1 VKIGM
6 HYLGC
11 GKCKFTVWAPFQKE
25 VALKIVSPQEKI
37 IPMEKDSKGYWKI
50 TVGDTSDKMRYLYQ
64 LNGGKERPDTASHF
78 QPEGVHGPSQVIDH
92 DSFRWEDRE
101 WNGIPISAMIIYEL
115 HTGTFTAEGT
125 FEAIIP
131 RLDKLKDMGINV
143 LEIMPVAQFP
153 GERNW
158 GYDGVYPF
166 AVQNSY
172 GGPTGFKWLVN
183 ECHKR
188 GIAVILDVVYNH
200 LGPEGNYLWD
210 YGPYFT
216 KKYRTPWGDALNFD
230 GAHSNEVRNYFIE
243 NALHWFKNYH
253 IDALRLDAIHGI
265 SDMSAKPFLSELAE
279 KVEEFSKTTGK
290 TCYLIAESDLNDS
303 KVTRP
308 REFGGYGIDAQW
320 CDDFHHALHTLL
332 TGEKQGYYS
341 DFGEVKHL
349 VKAMRE
355 GFVYSGE
362 YSQFRQ
368 KNHGNSSKDV
378 PAAQFVTFSQ
388 NHDQIGNRMLG
399 ERLSTL
405 VSFESLKLAA
415 GVVLLSPYMP
425 LLFMGEE
432 YGEESPF
439 LYFISHSDPAL
450 IEAVRQGRKTEFH
463 NFSWKEEPPDPQ
475 SVETF
480 LKSKIDWEKR
490 KQGNHKVLLGFYK
503 QLIRLR
509 KTVSALSNLDK
520 KNLFVESIEGE
531 RILFITRWKDSSQV
545 MIVLNFNYADVKC
558 IPPTSDG
565 IWNKTIDSSEQMW
578 HGPGSLLSHELV
590 PGSEITMRGRSFVL
604 YCKDTMA
611 NLPLTQP

>member
-1 VKIGM
+1 MKIGA

-11 GKCKFTVWAPFQKE
+11 GRCKFTVWAPFLKE

-37 IPMEKDSKGYWKI
+37 IPMEKGDKGYWEI
-50 TVGDTSDKMRYLYQ
+50 TVGDISDKTRYLYQ
-64 LNGGKERPDTASHF
+64 INGEKDRPDPASHF

-92 DSFRWEDRE
+92 NSFRWEDSE
-101 WNGIPISAMIIYEL
+101 WNGIPLSAMIIYEL
-115 HTGTFTAEGT
+115 HTGTFTPEGT

-131 RLDKLKDMGINV
+131 RLDELKDMGINV
-143 LEIMPVAQFP
+143 LEIMPIAQFP

-158 GYDGVYPF
+158 GYDGAYPF

-172 GGPTGFKWLVN
+172 GSPTGFKWLVN

-243 NALHWFKNYH
+243 NTLHWFKNYH
-253 IDALRLDAIHGI
+253 VDALRLDAIHGI
-265 SDMSAKPFLSELAE
+265 FDMSAKPFLSELAE
-279 KVEEFSKTTGK
+279 KVEEFSKATGK

-320 CDDFHHALHTLL
+320 CDDFHHALHTIL

-378 PAAQFVTFSQ
+378 PATQFVTFSQ

-415 GVVLLSPYMP
+415 GVVLLSPYIP

-432 YGEESPF
+432 YGEDSPF
-439 LYFISHSDPAL
+439 LYFVSHSDPAL
-450 IEAVRQGRKTEFH
+450 IEAIRQGRKKEFED
-463 NFSWKEEPPDPQ
+463 FKWKDEPPNPQ
-475 SVETF
+475 NLETF
-480 LKSKIDWEKR
+480 LKSKINWEKR
-490 KQGNHKVLLGFYK
+490 FEGNHKVLSDFYK
-503 QLIRLR
+503 KLITSR
-509 KTVSALSNLDK
+509 KTIPALSHLDK
-520 KNLFVESIEGE
+520 KNLIVDSLEGE
-531 RILFITRWKDSSQV
+531 KIVFIRRWKDLSHV
-545 MIVLNFNYADVKC
+545 FIVFNFNCADVKM
-558 IPPTSDG
+558 IPPVLNG
-565 IWNKTIDSSEQMW
+565 RWKKWLDSSERIW
-578 HGPGSLLSHELV
+578 NGPGSLLKHELT
-590 PGSEITMRGRSFVL
+590 PSNEIIMRGHSFVM
-604 YCKDTMA
+604 YNMEK
-611 NLPLTQP
+611 P

>member
-1 VKIGM
+1 MKHGIN
-6 HYLGC
+6 YLEN
-11 GKCKFTVWAPFQKE
+11 GKYEFNLWAPFLSK

-37 IPMEKDSKGYWKI
+37 IPMEKDGKGYWKI
-50 TVGDTSDKMRYLYQ
+50 TVGDTSDKTRYLYQ
-64 LNGGKERPDTASHF
+64 LNGEKERPDPASHF

-143 LEIMPVAQFP
+143 LEIMPIAQFP

-279 KVEEFSKTTGK
+279 KVEEFSKTTRK

-320 CDDFHHALHTLL
+320 CDDFHHALHTIL
-332 TGEKQGYYS
+332 TEEKQGYYS

-378 PAAQFVTFSQ
+378 PATQFVTFSQ
-388 NHDQIGNRMLG
+388 NHDQIGNRVLG
-399 ERLSTL
+399 ERLSVL

-415 GVVLLSPYMP
+415 GAVILSPYVP

-432 YGEESPF
+432 YGEDAPF
-439 LYFISHSDPAL
+439 LYFVSHSDPAL
-450 IEAVRQGRKTEFH
+450 IEAVRQGRKAEFR

-480 LKSKIDWEKR
+480 LKSKMDWEKR
-490 KQGNHKVLLGFYK
+490 NKDRHKVLMDFYK
-503 QLIRLR
+503 HLLSLR
-509 KTVSALSNLDK
+509 KTIPALSSLDK
-520 KNLFVESIEGE
+520 KNLTVNGLEGE
-531 RILFITRWKDSSQV
+531 KIIFMRRWKDSTHV
-545 MIVLNFNYADVKC
+545 FIIFNFNCSRVKI
-558 IPPTSDG
+558 IPPVLDG
-565 IWNKTIDSSEQMW
+565 GWEKMIDSSETIW
-578 HGPGSLLSHELV
+578 NGPGSLLPKELNA
-590 PGSEITMRGRSFVL
+590 GDEITIRGFGFVM
-604 YCKDTMA
+604 YNKE
-611 NLPLTQP
+611 NR

>member
-1 VKIGM
+1 MKIGA
-6 HYLGC
+6 HYFGC
-11 GKCKFTVWAPFQKE
+11 GRCEFTVWAPFQKE

-37 IPMEKDSKGYWKI
+37 IPMENGGKGYWEI
-50 TVGDTSDKMRYLYQ
+50 TTGDISDKTRYLYR
-64 LNGGKERPDTASHF
+64 LNGEKERPDPASHF
-78 QPEGVHGPSQVIDH
+78 QPEGVHGPSQVTDH
-92 DSFRWEDRE
+92 DSFRWEDSE
-101 WNGIPISAMIIYEL
+101 WNGVPLAAMIIYEL
-115 HTGTFTAEGT
+115 HTGTFTPEGT

-131 RLDKLKDMGINV
+131 RLDELKDMGINV
-143 LEIMPVAQFP
+143 LEIMPIAQFP

-158 GYDGVYPF
+158 GYDGACPF

-172 GGPTGFKWLVN
+172 GGPTDFKWLVN

-210 YGPYFT
+210 YGHYFT

-230 GAHSNEVRNYFIE
+230 GAHSNAVRSYFIE

-265 SDMSAKPFLSELAE
+265 FDMSARPFLSELAE

-308 REFGGYGIDAQW
+308 REFGGYGINAQW
-320 CDDFHHALHTLL
+320 CDDFHHALHTTL
-332 TGEKQGYYS
+332 TGENQGYYS
-341 DFGEVKHL
+341 DFGAVKHL

-355 GFVYSGE
+355 GFVYSGG

-378 PAAQFVTFSQ
+378 PATQLVTFSQ
-388 NHDQIGNRMLG
+388 NHDQTGNRMLG

-415 GVVLLSPYMP
+415 GVVLLSPYIP

-432 YGEESPF
+432 YGEDAPF
-439 LYFISHSDPAL
+439 LYFISHSDPTL
-450 IEAVRQGRKTEFH
+450 IEAVRQGRKKEFED
-463 NFSWKEEPPDPQ
+463 FKWKEEPPDPQ
-475 SVETF
+475 NLKTF
-480 LKSKIDWEKR
+480 LKSKINREKR
-490 KQGNHKVLLGFYK
+490 FEGNHKVLSDFYK
-503 QLIRLR
+503 KLITLR
-509 KTVSALSNLDK
+509 RTIPALALLDK
-520 KNLFVESIEGE
+520 KSLAVDSPEGE
-531 RILFITRWKDSSQV
+531 KIMFIRRWKDPSHV
-545 MIVLNFNYADVKC
+545 FIVFNFNRADVK
-558 IPPTSDG
+558 ITPPVLNG
-565 IWNKTIDSSEQMW
+565 RWKKWLDSSEKIW
-578 HGPGSLLSHELV
+578 NGPGSLLKHELT
-590 PGSEITMRGRSFVL
+590 PGDEIIMRGHSLVM
-604 YCKDTMA
+604 YSMVK
-611 NLPLTQP
+611 P

>member
-1 VKIGM
+1 
-6 HYLGC
+6 
-11 GKCKFTVWAPFQKE
+11 
-25 VALKIVSPQEKI
+25 
-37 IPMEKDSKGYWKI
+37 
-50 TVGDTSDKMRYLYQ
+50 
-64 LNGGKERPDTASHF
+64 
-78 QPEGVHGPSQVIDH
+78 
-92 DSFRWEDRE
+92 
-101 WNGIPISAMIIYEL
+101 MIIYEL
-115 HTGTFTAEGT
+115 HTGTFTPEGT

-131 RLDKLKDMGINV
+131 RLDELKDTEINA
-143 LEIMPVAQFP
+143 LEIMPIAQFP

-172 GGPTGFKWLVN
+172 GGPGCFKWLVN

-253 IDALRLDAIHGI
+253 IDARRLDAIHGI
-265 SDMSAKPFLSELAE
+265 FDMSAKPFLSELAE
-279 KVEEFSKTTGK
+279 KVEEFSKTTVK

-303 KVTRP
+303 KVTRS

-320 CDDFHHALHTLL
+320 CDDFHHALHTIL

-368 KNHGNSSKDV
+368 KNHGNSSKDT
-378 PAAQFVTFSQ
+378 PATQFVAFSQ
-388 NHDQIGNRMLG
+388 NHDQIGNRVLG
-399 ERLSTL
+399 ERLTTL

-415 GVVLLSPYMP
+415 GVVLLSPYIP

-432 YGEESPF
+432 CGEESPF
-439 LYFISHSDPAL
+439 LYFISHSDTDL
-450 IEAVRQGRKTEFH
+450 IEAVRKGRKNDFRSFH
-463 NFSWKEEPPDPQ
+463 WKDEPPDPQ
-475 SVETF
+475 SAGTF
-480 LKSKIDWEKR
+480 LRSKLCWEKR
-490 KQGNHKVLLGFYK
+490 KEGKHAILLDFYRN
-503 QLIRLR
+503 LIMLR
-509 KTVSALSNLDK
+509 KTNPVFSSPDKENLDICG
-520 KNLFVESIEGE
+520 FERE
-531 RILFITRWKDSSQV
+531 RIMIMRRWKGSCHVSCFFNFNPEDMELNAFPPEAGWEKLLDSSD
-545 MIVLNFNYADVKC
+545 A
-558 IPPTSDG
+558 
-565 IWNKTIDSSEQMW
+565 IWN
-578 HGPGSLLSHELV
+578 GPGTFL
-590 PGSEITMRGRSFVL
+590 PEIIRGHSFAV
-604 YCKDTMA
+604 
-611 NLPLTQP
+611 